1 MKAVLEDELR
11 IASVQR
17 AYRYGFM
24 SVLLAQPVLAVLL
37 QFTEQNNV
45 WIMSSMSL
53 TLGLRLHR
61 HHTHI
66 GSLVDDL
73 PIFLNQ

>member
-53 TLGLRLHR
+53 TLAFASSSPPYSYWIASR
-61 HHTHI
+61 
-66 GSLVDDL
+66 
-73 PIFLNQ
+73 